1 MKKKTLKEKLLYI
14 LDVIRSALVKVFSSR
29 AAVLFTAII
38 ILFVIIGG
46 RLFYLQIVMA
56 EYYTENFTQ
65 KSEKTIT
72 TQAARGNIYDCN
84 GNLLAY
90 NVLTYSVSLTD
101 EIPSSDTRGDTLNG
115 IIDAA
120 VKIIEENGDEII
132 DDFNIELDSDGEYSF
147 KESPV
152 TNQTT
157 FLVNIFGVTT
167 TVLTE
172 EGYDKYTADEI
183 MEYLI
188 DRYGISSDYTKEETL
203 KIATIR
209 YALSLTSYQKYVSV
223 EIACEVSDETKAAIL
238 EASDELTGVDIT
250 ESYTRV
256 YNDAIYFAHIIG
268 YTGEIS
274 ESELEEYNLENDAGI
289 TYEAG
294 DIVGKAGVEKTYD
307 SYLQGTKGTETV
319 FVDSTGNILDV
330 VDETQSEG
338 GNDLYLTID
347 RDLQIVAYT
356 ILEKQ
361 IATALRD
368 KIVNYDYVYDSSSDD
383 STIYIPIKD
392 VYKQILTNIADFTEF
407 LDDDATDR
415 EKSIGTA
422 YEEKLAEVTADI
434 IGMLQDESAVAVGE
448 LSDEYNEYMYMVYDI
463 LGDEGILDKSLID
476 TDNDVYTEWADESC
490 SLREFLQEAIA
501 QNWISTSQMS
511 SDDKYLDSDAIY
523 DEIVNNIEELIT
535 DNRDFAEL
543 IYYHMIYNGEIDPYD
558 ICMVLY
564 DQEILEEDEL
574 YEQLSTKAISTYTY
588 VMTAIEELILTPAM
602 IALDPCSGGLC
613 ITDTETGE
621 VKALVSYPSYDNNL
635 LSGTVDSD
643 YWYELNISDS
653 QPLYDYAT
661 QALTAPGSTFK
672 LCTSVAALSEGFIT
686 TSTTV
691 YDEVTFDLISP
702 SPSCWSSTGH
712 GTVSLAQALSVS
724 CNYFFYQIGYN
735 MGLDENGEYNSAT
748 ALNILEDY
756 AIQLGL
762 GIKSGVEIDE
772 SSPSVSTTDSVR
784 SAIGQGTNQYSVV
797 QMARYVTTVANS
809 GYNYELTLVDKVV
822 DKDGNTII
830 ENQAELTNIVELD
843 DDDWDV
849 IHYGMMLVTTQGTA
863 RNLFTELETVTV
875 AGKTGTAQEDLTRSN
890 HTTFVGYAP
899 YEDPEIA
906 IACTIRNS
914 GSTSYTCTTAE
925 TILRYYFGEITY
937 DEAIGLDMSEEA
949 AEIITE

>member
-1 MKKKTLKEKLLYI
+1 MKKQNLKEKILYI
-14 LDVIRSALVKVFSSR
+14 LDVIRTGLIKLLSSR
-29 AAVLFTAII
+29 MAILFTVFI
-38 ILFVIIGG
+38 ILFAIIGG

-56 EYYTENFTQ
+56 DYYTENFTQ
-65 KSEKTIT
+65 RSEKTIT
-72 TQAARGNIYDCN
+72 SAAARGNIYDCN

-115 IIDAA
+115 IIDTA

-132 DDFNIELDSDGEYSF
+132 NDFNVELDSDGEYSF
-147 KESPV
+147 KEEPV
-152 TNQTT
+152 TSQTT
-157 FLVNIFGVTT
+157 FLVNIFGVTSSE
-167 TVLTE
+167 LKE
-172 EGYDKYTADEI
+172 EGYDQYTADEI

-188 DRYGISSDYTKEETL
+188 DRYGISEEYTKEETL

-209 YALSLTSYQKYVSV
+209 YTLSLTSYQKYVSV
-223 EIACEVSDETKAAIL
+223 EIANDVSDETKAAIL

-330 VDETQSEG
+330 IDETQSEG

-361 IATALRD
+361 IASALRD
-368 KIVNYDYVYDSSSDD
+368 KIVNYDYVYSSSSDD
-383 STIYIPIKD
+383 STIYIPVKD
-392 VYKQILTNIADFTEF
+392 VYSQFLTNIADFTKF
-407 LDDDATDR
+407 LDDDASER

-422 YEEKLAEVTADI
+422 FEERLAEVVEYI
-434 IGMLQDESAVAVGE
+434 IETLNDENAVSVGE
-448 LSDEYNEYMYMVYDI
+448 LSDEYNEYMYLVYDI

-476 TDNDVYTEWADESC
+476 TDNDVYTEWANESC

-501 QNWISTSQMS
+501 QNWISTSQMTS
-511 SDDKYLDSDAIY
+511 EDRYLDSDAIY
-523 DEIVNNIEELIT
+523 DEIVNSIEELIT
-535 DNRDFAEL
+535 EDRDFAEL
-543 IYYHMIYNGEIDPYD
+543 IYYYMIYNEDISAYD
-558 ICMVLY
+558 ICMILY
-564 DQEILEEDEL
+564 DQGILEEDDL
-574 YEQLSTKAISTYTY
+574 YEQLSNKVISTYQY
-588 VMTAIEELILTPAM
+588 VLTAIEELIITPDM
-602 IALDPCSGGLC
+602 IALDPCSGALC
-613 ITDTETGE
+613 ITDVDTGE

-672 LCTSVAALSEGFIT
+672 LCTAVAALSEDYIT
-686 TSTTV
+686 PSTTV
-691 YDEVTFDLISP
+691 YDEVTFELISP
-702 SPSCWSSTGH
+702 SPACWSTYGH
-712 GTVSLAQALSVS
+712 GTVNLAQALSVS

-735 MGLDENGEYNSAT
+735 MSLDENGEYNSADG
-748 ALNILEDY
+748 LEILEEY

-762 GIKSGVEIDE
+762 GISSGIEIDE
-772 SSPSVSTTDSVR
+772 SSPSISTTDSVR
-784 SAIGQGTNQYSVV
+784 SAIGQGTNAYSVV
-797 QMARYVTTVANS
+797 QMARYVNTIAGS
-809 GYNYELTLVDKVV
+809 GYNYALTLIDRVE
-822 DKDGNTII
+822 DKDGNVIVDN
-830 ENQAELTNIVELD
+830 EPELTNVVELED
-843 DDDWDV
+843 EEWDA
-849 IHYGMMLVTTQGTA
+849 IHYGMRLVTTSGTA
-863 RNLFTELETVTV
+863 SSLFTELETVTI

-899 YEDPEIA
+899 YDDPEIS

-914 GSTSYTCTTAE
+914 GSTSYPCTTVE
-925 TILRYYFGEITY
+925 TILRYYYGEITY
-937 DEAIGLDMSEEA
+937 EEA
-949 AEIITE
+949 MSITVDEETAEVHTE